1 MALWETN
8 RGCPFSCS
16 FCDWGSATLS
26 KIYKFDMDRIYK
38 ELEWFADNEIEYV
51 YCCDA
56 NFGILKR
63 DIDIIKKTIEIRNKT
78 GFPKRMS
85 VFNTKN
91 ATERAYIVQKLLSDS
106 GLHKG
111 VDIAFQSLD
120 HNTLDNIKRSNIS
133 ISSFFD
139 LQKRYAQDGVQTYS
153 ELIMGLAGETY
164 DTFVEGYT
172 SLIKNGQHNRIR
184 CSPLTVL
191 PNAEMADPEYI
202 NKYKLE
208 TVEARA
214 TNAHG
219 SVNQLKEEMYETQH
233 FVISTD
239 SMPTKDWIRS
249 RKFAL
254 SAQLLHFNKL
264 LHIPFILT
272 SELYQISYRQLIE
285 EFCELNTSDNLNII
299 NDLISFIHNSAVEIT
314 KGGNEFVGSDNLQ
327 LLWPVDEYLFIDLV
341 CNKKIE
347 EFYNQSEIIIKNL
360 LSKKSIDYDNIIIEE
375 SLMLNKLLIKQPFQ
389 NKDIE
394 VPLSYN
400 IYDFYNSVKDGE
412 KISLKKKKNVY
423 NINRS
428 STTWSSIE
436 NWSREVVWYSNSTGA
451 YMYDAKKVA

>member
-1 MALWETN
+1 MKQKLTVGLVQINNSFSGQEYLPLTAGSLQVYVQKYFSNPSILEFQLPIFKRISVEDAVESLSNTNIVFFSIYIWNYRISLAIAKSLRIKYPHIITVFGGPQVPDEAEDFLYKYPFIDIAVHGEGERVALSLLEEESNGNLTNGIMTNIPSISYLTENKSFKNNTKLPRLKDLSEYPSPFIEGVFDPLIKNNKDITWMALWETN

-111 VDIAFQSLD
+111 GDIAFQSLD

-139 LQKRYAQDGVQTYS
+139 LQKRYSQDGVQTYS
-153 ELIMGLAGETY
+153 ELIMGLPGETY

-202 NKYKLE
+202 KKYKLK

-219 SVNQLKEEMYETQH
+219 SVNQL
-233 FVISTD
+233 D
-239 SMPTKDWIRS
+239 
-249 RKFAL
+249 RK
-254 SAQLLHFNKL
+254 
-264 LHIPFILT
+264 
-272 SELYQISYRQLIE
+272 
-285 EFCELNTSDNLNII
+285 
-299 NDLISFIHNSAVEIT
+299 
-314 KGGNEFVGSDNLQ
+314 
-327 LLWPVDEYLFIDLV
+327 
-341 CNKKIE
+341 
-347 EFYNQSEIIIKNL
+347 
-360 LSKKSIDYDNIIIEE
+360 
-375 SLMLNKLLIKQPFQ
+375 
-389 NKDIE
+389 
-394 VPLSYN
+394 
-400 IYDFYNSVKDGE
+400 SV
-412 KISLKKKKNVY
+412 V
-423 NINRS
+423 
-428 STTWSSIE
+428 
-436 NWSREVVWYSNSTGA
+436 
-451 YMYDAKKVA
+451 